1 VVGHLPEHEDYC
13 NWATELDL
21 AAQGLRGEQADRKID
36 QGVPRGH
43 CRLEGSDHSLLEVQE
58 DFPVGRHLVPRV
70 VGQVEVLLVF
80 EHLCHREHSD
90 D

>member
-1 VVGHLPEHEDYC
+1 MFGHLEHEDYC
-13 NWATELDL
+13 NWVAALDL
-21 AAQGLRGEQADRKID
+21 VEQGLRGEQADRKID

-43 CRLEGSDHSLLEVQE
+43 CHLEGLVHSFLEVRK
-58 DFPVGRHLVPRV
+58 DFPVERHLVPRV